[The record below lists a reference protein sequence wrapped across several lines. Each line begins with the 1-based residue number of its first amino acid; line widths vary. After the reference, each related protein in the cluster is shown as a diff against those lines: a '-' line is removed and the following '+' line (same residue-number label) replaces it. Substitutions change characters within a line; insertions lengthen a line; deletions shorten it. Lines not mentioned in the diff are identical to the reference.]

1 MYLECHCF
9 NCAFLFYSLFNFI
22 IHVLMTVNIG
32 LWMYIYMIVENHL
45 PIQGQKYEWR
55 FVCVILFEYKYTQV
69 GKHCM

>member
-1 MYLECHCF
+1 
-9 NCAFLFYSLFNFI
+9 
-22 IHVLMTVNIG
+22 MTVNIG
-32 LWMYIYMIVENHL
+32 LWMYIYMIIENHL